1 MMKRI
6 ILATALGSL
15 AAGCVAPIDT
25 HGITSQLAGR
35 CKLTAYQID
44 QTTEQGVRHGAIGFA
59 ITQSNENARRQE
71 IFDACVQA
79 GGN

>member
-1 MMKRI
+1 MKHLSYL
-6 ILATALGSL
+6 ILL
-15 AAGCVAPIDT
+15 AGVSGCVAPIDT
-25 HGITSQLAGR
+25 HGVTSQLAGR

-44 QTTEQGVRHGAIGFA
+44 QTAEQGVRHSAIGFA